1 MWRQLRQQNIYTRKT
16 STNYQT
22 FFSPI
27 SSNNSAIGL
36 CHKGAANP
44 KKLLVK
50 LVLRASSIAVLLSLC
65 IGYFA
70 ENTKFSVIK
79 KCDYRPTINCFI
91 CAILIL
97 HTILFHYYNSQI
109 LFNLKSNINKTVI
122 TWHRYVHQIQIIW
135 GATSQMSIFC
145 YNVYITQSL

>member
-1 MWRQLRQQNIYTRKT
+1 MSQGGSKSKEVACQT
-16 STNYQT
+16 STESFIY
-22 FFSPI
+22 SCI
-27 SSNNSAIGL
+27 IVSMSS
-36 CHKGAANP
+36 
-44 KKLLVK
+44 
-50 LVLRASSIAVLLSLC
+50 

-122 TWHRYVHQIQIIW
+122 T
-135 GATSQMSIFC
+135 
-145 YNVYITQSL
+145 